1 MRLASRILLAFGLI
15 IGIFAGIVFAQSSLQ
30 RRTPTDVMAGYGL
43 PFVPSPQSEFGTD
56 RLSLLMLGIDYS
68 YTAKDIETSSQAR
81 TDTIKAVSLT
91 FPTPDLPNGS
101 IAILSVPRDMGITL
115 PNGDRTKINAAYGG
129 YTDTR
134 MAAHAS
140 ERTVARFLGIPGF
153 GKYITLRIDATKELI
168 DAIGGIDVTPD
179 ETMNYDDNWGHL
191 HIHFIGGKHYHMDGN
206 AAVSYSRFRHDACS
220 DPCRIKRQDQI
231 IRITMAKL
239 ERDKV
244 NDLVHINALIDV
256 VRRNVYTDLT
266 PREMVSLAWAFDHA
280 DLKKVVTDQVPYTS
294 TVDLACCGNLLV
306 ADDAAKQTLVRKMFL
321 AAPITSAPPSASA
334 IAAVLPSSVHVVVE
348 NGSGI
353 RGTGRRAA
361 DALRRMGFVVD
372 AVGNAS
378 NFGYETTQIEVHS
391 TQQPLAGEAIRAKLA
406 LRTAIVRPEPSPS
419 PGSGDV
425 TLVVGRDFANASA
438 AAPK

>member
-1 MRLASRILLAFGLI
+1 MRIAGRVLIAFGLV
-15 IGIFAGIVFAQSSLQ
+15 IGIFAGVVFAQSFLQ
-30 RRTPTDVMAGYGL
+30 RRTPTDVMASYGL
-43 PFVPSPQSEFGTD
+43 PFVPSPQSEFGTE
-56 RLSLLMLGIDYS
+56 RLSLLLLGIDYG

-91 FPTPDLPNGS
+91 FPTPQLPNGS
-101 IAILSVPRDMGITL
+101 IAILSIPRDMEVTL
-115 PNGDRTKINAAYGG
+115 PNGERNKMNAAYGA
-129 YTDTR
+129 YADTK

-153 GKYITLRIDATKELI
+153 GKYVTLRIDATKELV

-191 HIHFIGGKHYHMDGN
+191 HIHFVGGKHYHMNGEQ
-206 AAVSYSRFRHDACS
+206 AVSYSRFRHDACS
-220 DPCRIKRQDQI
+220 DPCRIKRQDQV

-239 ERDKV
+239 EHDRL
-244 NDLVHINALIDV
+244 NDLVHMNALIDV

-266 PREMVSLAWAFDHA
+266 PREMLSLAWAFDHT

-294 TVDLACCGNLLV
+294 TVDLPCCGNLLV
-306 ADDAAKQTLVRKMFL
+306 ADESAKESLVRKLFL
-321 AAPITSAPPSASA
+321 SAPATAAPPNASA
-334 IAAVLPSSVHVVVE
+334 VASVLPGSVHVVVE

-353 RGTGRRAA
+353 AGIGRRAA
-361 DALRRMGFVVD
+361 DTLRRMGFVVD

-378 NFGYETTQIEVHS
+378 NFGYETTQIEVNS
-391 TQQPLAGEAIRAKLA
+391 TQQPLAGEAVRAKLA
-406 LRTAIVRPEPSPS
+406 LKSAIVRPEPSPS

-425 TLVVGRDFANASA
+425 TLVLGRDFVDAGA
-438 AAPK
+438 AAK